1 MDARK
6 SIEHTT
12 HVGMSRSQFSL
23 LNFQLQILDQNN
35 ERQNPIIAAHSAFLN
50 VYGFLA
56 FSLSMHVSRESS
68 YTK

>member
-35 ERQNPIIAAHSAFLN
+35 ERQNPIIAGLDRPLSLFECLWFLG
-50 VYGFLA
+50 V
-56 FSLSMHVSRESS
+56 
-68 YTK
+68 